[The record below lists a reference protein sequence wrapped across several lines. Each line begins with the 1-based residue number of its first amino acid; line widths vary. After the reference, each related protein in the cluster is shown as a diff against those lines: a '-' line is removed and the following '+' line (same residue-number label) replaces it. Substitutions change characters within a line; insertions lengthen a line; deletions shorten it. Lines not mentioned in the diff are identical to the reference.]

1 MHHLD
6 AHREGCRAMRGMERN
21 IGGGRIEGQIL
32 HDDGLDIG
40 DTPESFS
47 FLFPS
52 NRDSKI
58 LEKDK
63 GLGLSA
69 KLDI

>member
-1 MHHLD
+1 M
-6 AHREGCRAMRGMERN
+6 
-21 IGGGRIEGQIL
+21 GGGGIEGQIL

>member
-1 MHHLD
+1 MPGD
-6 AHREGCRAMRGMERN
+6 EGNGTKY
-21 IGGGRIEGQIL
+21 GGGGIEGQIL